1 MELSIHVEDYL
12 KSIYHLQSQYV
23 HVPNKALAEHLGV
36 SSPAVTGMARK
47 LTRLGLLVRERYKGV
62 RLTARGETMAL
73 QVIRAHRLW
82 ELYLVRELDLSWDQ
96 AHVEAERLEHALSET
111 LADRLD
117 EALNHPTV
125 DPHGQP
131 IPTRDGRLPIVDGK
145 PLAELTTGETG
156 TTLQIRDE
164 TPELLRYLAKLGIY
178 PGQLLTVLQVDPF
191 DGPIHLQVGEDAQV
205 LGREA
210 ATHVLVQ
217 MDGGG
222 TGTSQD
228 TV

>member
-1 MELSIHVEDYL
+1 MELSTHVEDYL

-47 LTRLGLLVRERYKGV
+47 LTKLGLLLRKRYKGV
-62 RLTARGETMAL
+62 QLTAQGEAMAL

-96 AHVEAERLEHALSET
+96 AHVEAERLEHVLSET

-117 EALNHPTV
+117 EVLDHPTV

-131 IPTRDGRLPIVDGK
+131 IPTRDGRLPTVNGK

-156 TTLQIRDE
+156 ITLQIRDE
-164 TPELLRYLAKLGIY
+164 TPELLRYLAKLGLY
-178 PGQLLTVLQVDPF
+178 PGQPVTVLQVDPF
-191 DGPIHLQVGEDAQV
+191 EGPIHLQVGGDAQV

-210 ATHVLVQ
+210 ATHVLIQ
-217 MDGGG
+217 TDGDGMG
-222 TGTSQD
+222 AS
-228 TV
+228 